1 MTVRVL
7 PRPRGLGVRRRFRD
21 WWQAR
26 TPRSDTLLLT
36 QRNVYILP
44 TRAGLL
50 FGMTLVVLLLASI
63 NYQLNLGYLLTF
75 VLAGAGIVSMHQTHA
90 TLRALT
96 LHLHP
101 VPAVHA
107 GDAAPLAVVLTTP
120 GSARFGIGLRLQTA
134 PASTLTWID
143 VPAGGQATARLSFVP
158 PQRGLHDVPALV
170 AETRFPLGLFRA
182 WAYWRPAAQVL
193 AYPRPEDPPPGLPAA
208 SATPGGPAV
217 ARPGQGAEFDG
228 IRAYRRGDPPKLVVW
243 KKAARALEGGGELV
257 SREAGGSA
265 HLQLWLAWE
274 HCGGAAGEARL
285 SRLAAWVL
293 AAHRAGIDYG
303 LRLPGVEIAP
313 AQGDAHRRAC
323 LEALALWR

>member
-1 MTVRVL
+1 MTASAVAAPPGRS
-7 PRPRGLGVRRRFRD
+7 PRRRFRD

-50 FGMTLVVLLLASI
+50 FCLTLVVLLLASI

-75 VLAGAGIVSMHQTHA
+75 VLAGAGIASMHQTHA
-90 TLRALT
+90 TLRGLT
-96 LHLHP
+96 LHLQP
-101 VPAVHA
+101 VPAAHA
-107 GDAAPLAVVLTTP
+107 GDAAPLSVVLTTP
-120 GSARFGIGLRLQTA
+120 GAARFGIGLRLQSA
-134 PASTLTWID
+134 SASTLTWID

-158 PQRGLHDVPALV
+158 PRRGLHEVPALV

-193 AYPRPEDPPPGLPAA
+193 AYPQAEAPPPGLPAT

-217 ARPGQGAEFDG
+217 ARAGQGAEFDG
-228 IRAYRRGDPPKLVVW
+228 IRAYRRGDARKLVVW

-257 SREAGGSA
+257 SREAGGTA

-274 HCGGAAGEARL
+274 QCGDAAGEARL

-293 AAHRAGIDYG
+293 AAHRAGVDFG
-303 LRLPGVEIAP
+303 LRLPDLEIAP
-313 AQGDAHRRAC
+313 AQGDVHRRAC

>member
-1 MTVRVL
+1 ML
-7 PRPRGLGVRRRFRD
+7 PRTGAHGPRHRFRD

-44 TRAGLL
+44 TRAGFL
-50 FGMTLVVLLLASI
+50 FGLTLVVLLLASI

-75 VLAGAGIVSMHQTHA
+75 VLAGAGIASMHQTHA

-96 LHLHP
+96 LHLQP
-101 VPAVHA
+101 VLAVHA

-120 GSARFGIGLRLQTA
+120 GSARFGIGLRLQDA
-134 PASTLTWID
+134 PTSTLTWID
-143 VPAGGQATARLSFVP
+143 VPAGGQATARLSFAP
-158 PQRGLHDVPALV
+158 TSRGLHEVPALV

-193 AYPRPEDPPPGLPAA
+193 AYPRPEEAPPPLPAA

-228 IRAYRRGDPPKLVVW
+228 VRAYRRGDAPKLVVW
-243 KKAARALEGGGELV
+243 KKAARALEGAGELV
-257 SREAGGSA
+257 SREASGAA
-265 HLQLWLAWE
+265 HAQLWLAWD
-274 HCGGAAGEARL
+274 HCGAPAGEARL

-293 AAHRAGIDYG
+293 AAHRAGVDFG
-303 LRLPGVEIAP
+303 LRLPGVELAP

>member
-1 MTVRVL
+1 MTTRVL

-143 VPAGGQATARLSFVP
+143 VPAGGQATARLSFVL
-158 PQRGLHDVPALV
+158 PQRGLHDVHALV

-208 SATPGGPAV
+208 SATPGGP
-217 ARPGQGAEFDG
+217 PQ
-228 IRAYRRGDPPKLVVW
+228 LVVW

-303 LRLPGVEIAP
+303 LRLPGLEIAP